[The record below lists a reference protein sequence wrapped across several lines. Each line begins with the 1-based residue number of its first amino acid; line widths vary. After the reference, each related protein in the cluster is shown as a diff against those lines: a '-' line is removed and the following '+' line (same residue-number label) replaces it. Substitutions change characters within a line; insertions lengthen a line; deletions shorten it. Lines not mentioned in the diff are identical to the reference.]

1 MSLHG
6 PRHTRRRLTKRR
18 FLAGSMAII
27 LAIAVL
33 GLTGGQQAAAQLELL
48 DLVKKKAIVK
58 DDPKKKLPGIL
69 SGKKDAAKTAVTPRN
84 LPNIGRGLPGN
95 LTGKTQTGSLPGANQ
110 AGKNLLGKGP
120 DAKGTVLGKG
130 IDPRN
135 TKLGN
140 IGDAKGPLG
149 KAGDLKNAKSTIGNI
164 DPKNAKGSFGN
175 VGNLGK
181 GPLTKTA
188 LGKGTDLPKT
198 NTLFGKSINT
208 RTAFAGPMRAATPL
222 QRLQLRTDHRR
233 ELLDVRRLLPVRLL
247 PGDRGFTAVPPVNE
261 TRLVSTEMV
270 FRVGP
275 NVSPQALQ
283 ASMQR
288 HGLTPISSE

>member
-6 PRHTRRRLTKRR
+6 PGQTRRR
-18 FLAGSMAII
+18 FFAGSMMII

-33 GLTGGQQAAAQLELL
+33 GLTGGQQAAAQLELV
-48 DLVKKKAIVK
+48 DLIKKKGGDVTK
-58 DDPKKKLPGIL
+58 EDRNTKLPGIL

-84 LPNIGRGLPGN
+84 LSNLPGKGLPGNLTGKGLPGN
-95 LTGKTQTGSLPGANQ
+95 LTGKTQTGNLPGANQ
-110 AGKNLLGKGP
+110 PGKNLLGKG
-120 DAKGTVLGKG
+120 V
-130 IDPRN
+130 DPKN

-140 IGDAKGPLG
+140 IGAKGAIG
-149 KAGDLKNAKSTIGNI
+149 KAGDLRNAKSTIGNI

-175 VGNLGK
+175 LGK

-188 LGKGTDLPKT
+188 LGKTTNLPRA

-208 RTAFAGPMRAATPL
+208 RTAFSGPMRAATPVL
-222 QRLQLRTDHRR
+222 RLQLRADHPR
-233 ELLDVRRLLPVRLL
+233 ELLDVRRLVPVRLL
-247 PGDRGFTAVPPVNE
+247 PGERGFTAVPPVNE
-261 TRLVSTEMV
+261 TRFVATEIV

-283 ASMQR
+283 
-288 HGLTPISSE
+288 